1 MKSTRKKANPLAI
14 VTLIVFNVI
23 LIGLVVVFLV
33 TRVIGDTMD
42 TAKKTSCCQSNG
54 GIWHNDRC
62 ISISGED
69 VSTECK

>member
-1 MKSTRKKANPLAI
+1 MKSTRKKTNPLAI
-14 VTLIVFNVI
+14 ITLIVFNVI

-33 TRVIGDTMD
+33 SRVIGDAMD
-42 TAKKTSCCQSNG
+42 TATKTSCCQANG

-62 ISISGED
+62 ISVSGED